1 MQEPTIYRAPVASVD
16 STDTP
21 GDDAMGITA
30 VRSMT
35 VVDPAADKPNDDFR
49 DFIIPEDRKLGVF
62 STTILII
69 NRVVGTGLYST
80 PSAIIART
88 ESVGATLLFWVLGG
102 LMTFAG
108 LFVYLEYGTALPRS
122 GGEKVYLER
131 VYQKPR
137 YLATC
142 IFAVQFVMFAV
153 STGNT
158 ISFANYVM
166 KAAAH
171 EPLLPN
177 SSNSTLTAGVQ
188 PSPQSDT
195 DWPTRGVA
203 LVGITL
209 VCLIHAFAPKMG
221 IWLSNILGCLKLII
235 LMLVVCTGFAVLSGK
250 SATKSPHNFSN
261 FHGPGEVKSHNE
273 MEIAGGYALA
283 LLQVLYS
290 YSGWENANYVLTEVR
305 DAPKTLK
312 IAAPL
317 AVSIVTVFYV
327 LANIAF
333 FAAMSKQQIAD
344 ARVTVAA
351 SFFEAAWGDGVFVK
365 RVVPFFIALS
375 ALGNIFAQSFAMPR
389 VKQELAKEGILP
401 FSRFF
406 ASDWPFSAPSG
417 AIFLHWL
424 FTVVLILGLNI
435 QETYTFVTN
444 IFIYTGNWIK
454 LLLGVGLL
462 YLRYKPNSGWAEQ
475 RTTFSSYT
483 PMTAFWIISLLYSL
497 AAPFTPIALW
507 GRTIPYYVMPTLGTS
522 MLAIG
527 VGYWLVWA
535 NLLPMFGYQIQH
547 EVVQLPD
554 GSERVKYVHV
564 PSKRHRRSAY
574 STHS

>member
-16 STDTP
+16 SADAP
-21 GDDAMGITA
+21 GDDVMGITA

-35 VVDPAADKPNDDFR
+35 IADPAADKVNDDFR
-49 DFIIPEDRKLGVF
+49 DFIIPEDRKLGIF
-62 STTILII
+62 STTILIV

-108 LFVYLEYGTALPRS
+108 IFVYLEFGTALPRS

-142 IFAVQFVMFAV
+142 IFAVQFVVFAV
-153 STGNT
+153 STANT

-166 KAAAH
+166 KAVAYDH
-171 EPLLPN
+171 
-177 SSNSTLTAGVQ
+177 
-188 PSPQSDT
+188 PQSPET

-203 LVGITL
+203 LLAITL
-209 VCLIHAFAPKMG
+209 VCLIHAFAPKTG
-221 IWLSNILGCLKLII
+221 IWLGNVLGCLKLII
-235 LMLVVCTGFAVLSGK
+235 LMLVVCTGFAVLSGR
-250 SATKSPHNFSN
+250 SASKSPNNFSTFN
-261 FHGPGEVKSHNE
+261 GPGEVKSHDE
-273 MEIAGGYALA
+273 VQIAGGYALA

-312 IAAPL
+312 VAAPL

-333 FAAMSKQQIAD
+333 FAAMSKQDIAD
-344 ARVTVAA
+344 AKVTVAA
-351 SFFEAAWGDGVFVK
+351 SFFEAAWGKSVFVT

-406 ASDWPFSAPSG
+406 ASDWPFNAPSG

-424 FTVVLILGLNI
+424 FSVILIVGLNLP
-435 QETYTFVTN
+435 ELYTFVTN
-444 IFIYTGNWIK
+444 IFVYTGNWIK

-462 YLRYKPNSGWAEQ
+462 YLRYKPTSGWAEQ

-483 PMTAFWIISLLYSL
+483 PMTVFWIVSLLYSL
-497 AAPFTPIALW
+497 SAPFTPNELLGKA
-507 GRTIPYYVMPTLGTS
+507 IPFWVMPFLGTS
-522 MLAIG
+522 MLVIG

-564 PSKRHRRSAY
+564 SSKRHRRSAY
-574 STHS
+574 STDS